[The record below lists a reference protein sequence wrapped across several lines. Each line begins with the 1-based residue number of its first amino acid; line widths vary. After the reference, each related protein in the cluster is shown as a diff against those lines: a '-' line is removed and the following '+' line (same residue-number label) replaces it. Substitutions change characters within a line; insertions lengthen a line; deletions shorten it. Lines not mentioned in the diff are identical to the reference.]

1 MELAASMVKLSL
13 RRYQDR
19 VVRRA
24 SNLPGRHVSEANCTG
39 RYQCIL
45 GDTKGELSL
54 EVPTEAPLE
63 ASRLRYLLR
72 QIVDRLAR
80 RLEPHRVT
88 TFFSNGRVIRV
99 CLSIVLHNVGS
110 LSCTTHDSRLLD

>member
-1 MELAASMVKLSL
+1 MELAASMIELSL

-24 SNLPGRHVSEANCTG
+24 SNLPGRHISKANRTG
-39 RYQCIL
+39 RNQCIL
-45 GDTKGELSL
+45 GNTKGELSL
-54 EVPTEAPLE
+54 EVPAEAPFE
-63 ASRLRYLLR
+63 TSRLRYLLR

-88 TFFSNGRVIRV
+88 TFFSNGRVI
-99 CLSIVLHNVGS
+99 
-110 LSCTTHDSRLLD
+110 